1 MDSLKV
7 LGNPAHI
14 ETVRRGS
21 AAIESW
27 RRSNSGSVLDLRGAL
42 LRNADL
48 ANADLSSADLG
59 AQQPDEQPVNLDF
72 AILRGARVDHS
83 RLRMAS
89 LHGADLRGA
98 NLQRAQLSL
107 VDFSHAN
114 LTGADLSGS
123 NLIGTN
129 FYRAQLADAN
139 FSNARIGNAQFT
151 SVNLTHVKGLSTLTH
166 EFSSSIDVDTL
177 FESRDLPESFLRDC
191 GVPDALIENLRALA
205 GSMEPIQ
212 FDSCFISFSYKDKE
226 FAERLFSR
234 LRDSGVRV
242 WFAPADVQGGKK
254 LFDQIDRAIQV
265 HDRLL
270 LVLSEDS
277 MRSSWVETEL
287 HRARSVE
294 ITEKRRKLFPIRLC
308 ETDPLSRWVC
318 PDSDTGRDLARE
330 VREYF
335 VPDFSHWKEHDAFE
349 AAFSRLLR
357 DLRATA
363 ARENK

>member
-1 MDSLKV
+1 MKSLKV
-7 LGNPAHI
+7 LGNPEHI

-27 RRSNSGSVLDLRGAL
+27 RRNNPRMLDLRGAF
-42 LRNADL
+42 LRKADL
-48 ANADLSSADLG
+48 ANADLSLADLG
-59 AQQPDEQPVNLDF
+59 ARTPDEQAVKLFLAN
-72 AILRGARVDHS
+72 LRGANIEDS
-83 RLRMAS
+83 YLRMAD
-89 LHGADLRGA
+89 LQGADLRGA
-98 NLQRAQLSL
+98 NLRRSQLSL
-107 VDFSHAN
+107 VDFSHAD
-114 LTGADLSGS
+114 LRGADLSDAIF
-123 NLIGTN
+123 IGTN
-129 FYRAQLADAN
+129 FYGAQLDGSN
-139 FSNARIGNAQFT
+139 FTNAIIGGAHFT
-151 SVNLTHVKGLSTLTH
+151 RVNLTQVQGLSTLTH
-166 EFSSSIDVDTL
+166 QSSSTIDVYTL

-242 WFAPADVQGGKK
+242 WFAPEDVQGGKK

-270 LVLSEDS
+270 LVLSDDS

-287 HRARSVE
+287 HRALSAE
-294 ITEKRRKLFPIRLC
+294 ITEKRRKVFPIRLC
-308 ETDPLSRWVC
+308 EMDALSQWVC
-318 PDSDTGRDLARE
+318 PDSDSGRDMARE

-335 VPDFSHWKEHDAFE
+335 VPDFSHWEEHDAFE